1 MGKTKSVFFLA
12 LLLMSAGL
20 AMAASQQW
28 VHVHIENPADDE
40 KVRVN
45 IPIALVESMMPLIE
59 EKGMERGVV
68 RLHDNDISI
77 KDLRNAWKQIRNQ
90 GDAEFVSIQNKD
102 ANVRVF
108 TKAGFL
114 YVQPQDHS
122 KKNIDIRIPL
132 SVVDAIFSGNG
143 EELNL
148 KAGIQALKES
158 GVKDIITVKDDEK
171 TVRVW
176 IDENNTENQTR

>member
-1 MGKTKSVFFLA
+1 MRNTKSVLFLI
-12 LLLMSAGL
+12 LMLMSAGI

-28 VHVHIENPADDE
+28 VHVHIDNPTDEE

-68 RLHDNDISI
+68 HLHEKDLTV
-77 KDLRNAWKQIRNQ
+77 KDLRNIWKQIRSQ
-90 GDAEFVSIQNKD
+90 GDIEFVSIQNRD
-102 ANVRVF
+102 TNIHVF
-108 TKAGFL
+108 TKGGYL

-122 KKNIDIRIPL
+122 RKNIDIRMPL
-132 SVVDAIFSGNG
+132 SVVDAMLSGDG

-148 KAGIQALKES
+148 KAAVQALKDS
-158 GVKDIITVKDDEK
+158 GVKDIITVRDEDK

-176 IDENNTENQTR
+176 IDENNTDSQAR